1 MINLSFRAMKIS
13 LAAITFFSVA
23 MSMATLR
30 IEAMSYNNSPDDPVF
45 SSKIGPYILHED
57 GTSGILDKNHFI
69 YANSLFDAFMVIPNV
84 IMLLGFKKSSIQESV
99 RLFIDNKMYVEEAN
113 LKLVCMATA
122 LIVNTGLILVYRLA
136 LSDNDLI
143 NRIFG
148 N

>member
-1 MINLSFRAMKIS
+1 
-13 LAAITFFSVA
+13 
-23 MSMATLR
+23 
-30 IEAMSYNNSPDDPVF
+30 
-45 SSKIGPYILHED
+45 
-57 GTSGILDKNHFI
+57 
-69 YANSLFDAFMVIPNV
+69 
-84 IMLLGFKKSSIQESV
+84 MLLGFKKSSIQESV